1 MEAILKKIATIKLKV
16 ANKQQK
22 ITKKKGEKKK
32 KIDPIVH
39 ISRSPSTIEI
49 SPMSKRTT
57 RSMSPKIV
65 QESLNEKIVKLLSEL
80 SSLMMKAGEP
90 MKARAYQK
98 AEEYILGLETELK
111 SVDELRGKPGFGPTI
126 LSKIDEY
133 LKTGTLGII
142 ERERAKPE
150 YIFTNIYGVGPQ
162 KAKEL
167 VQKGIT
173 SLADLR
179 EKQGEALN
187 KVQQVG
193 LKYYEDILERIPRKE
208 IDQYHTVFE
217 KAVQQGFSGKYEI
230 VGSYR
235 RGLQTSGD
243 IDVIITSENPENFDI
258 FLDRLIAEKVIV
270 EVLSRGKSKCLVVA
284 KIPSSDKY
292 RRVDFLYTS
301 PKEYPFAVLYFT
313 GSKAF
318 NAVMRGHALKM
329 GYSLNEHGF
338 SKMSIKE
345 GDKKETKGSVLEKSF
360 ASERNIFDFLG
371 LQYID
376 PVDRIDGRN
385 IISLGQPSERQ
396 QTPSP
401 ILQEEPV
408 KEEEVEI
415 KEPKKKS
422 AKKREPKKPSQKIS
436 KKISPPPS
444 PKEEIKPDKTIEIK
458 KLEDFKEQGIVF
470 LEGLSESDLLRMIE
484 TSKNLYYNENRSLL
498 TDNEFDILVEFTQ
511 NKFSKE
517 AGQEIGAPVT
527 GKNKVELPFEMASM
541 DKIKPDS
548 GALAGWVAKYTGPYV
563 LSCKLD
569 GVSGLYISDKSGKH
583 SLYTRGDGHIG
594 QDISHLI
601 KVLRLPKMA
610 AGTAVRGE
618 FIMPKAVFVEK
629 YSGSFA
635 NARNLVSGIV
645 NRKSV
650 DEKCRDL
657 DFVTYEVVSPALKP
671 SEQMQRLKQLGLKV
685 VQNQTVTSLTNEFL
699 SALLVEWRTGYTY
712 EIDGVIVTNDA
723 IYERASGN
731 PDHAFA
737 FKMVLSD
744 QVAEAKV
751 LDVIWTPSKDGYLKP
766 RVRIE
771 PIQLAGVRIE
781 YATGFNGK
789 FIEENRI
796 GLGAVITMIRSG
808 DVIPYIQSVT
818 VPAERAKMPTVPYEW
833 TDTHVDIVLK
843 DPSKDATVLEKTITN
858 FFVHLEVD
866 GLSSG
871 NIKRI
876 IKAGFSTIP
885 SILKMNKADFEKVE
899 GFKTKMIEKVY
910 SGIQEKVG
918 KATLLEIMVA
928 SGKLGRGLG
937 ERKVRPILA
946 MYPDILV
953 SKESNTEKID
963 MLKKVAGIGKEN
975 AAEFV
980 ENIPVFLGFLRECSL
995 ESKLQGGPSPTNTME
1010 QPVNVDTSNSFYQK
1024 KVVMT
1029 KTRDKDIIDF
1039 VTKMGGSLEDSM
1051 KKDTFV
1057 LIVKSTEDSSS
1068 KTEYAKKNGIPILS
1082 VEQFKEK
1089 YM

>member
-1 MEAILKKIATIKLKV
+1 MEDILRKIATIKLKV
-16 ANKQQK
+16 ANKQKNKQK
-22 ITKKKGEKKK
+22 NKTKKKDQKKTQ
-32 KIDPIVH
+32 KIDSLPYKYH
-39 ISRSPSTIEI
+39 SPSIIQLST
-49 SPMSKRTT
+49 MSKINT
-57 RSMSPKIV
+57 RSSTKSIIIK
-65 QESLNEKIVKLLSEL
+65 ESLNEKIVKLLAEL
-80 SSLMMKAGEP
+80 STLMIKSGEP

-98 AEEYILGLETELK
+98 AEEYILGLSTELT

-126 LSKIDEY
+126 LGKIDEY

-173 SLADLR
+173 TLSELR
-179 EKQGEALN
+179 KKQDEALN
-187 KVQQVG
+187 KVQRVG

-208 IDQYHTVFE
+208 IDDYDKIFDSLFKKEFE
-217 KAVQQGFSGKYEI
+217 GKYEI

-243 IDVIITSENPENFDI
+243 IDVIITSENPANFDI
-258 FLDRLIAEKVIV
+258 FLDRLISEKVII
-270 EVLSRGKSKCLVVA
+270 EVLSRGKSKCLVIA
-284 KIPSSDKY
+284 KIPSSSVY

-301 PKEYPFAVLYFT
+301 PKEYPFAILYFT

-318 NAVMRGHALKM
+318 NAVMRGHALTK
-329 GYSLNEHGF
+329 GYSLNEHGL
-338 SKMSIKE
+338 SKIGTTE
-345 GDKKETKGSVLEKSF
+345 GEKETKGAVI
-360 ASERNIFDFLG
+360 ERDIFDFLG
-371 LQYID
+371 LQFIE
-376 PVDRIDGRN
+376 PTERVDGRN
-385 IISLGQPSERQ
+385 IIPLGHTVHIPIENII
-396 QTPSP
+396 SP
-401 ILQEEPV
+401 P
-408 KEEEVEI
+408 KEEVE
-415 KEPKKKS
+415 KDPKKKS
-422 AKKREPKKPSQKIS
+422 EKKREPKKNIQKVSQK
-436 KKISPPPS
+436 KIESLPS
-444 PKEEIKPDKTIEIK
+444 PKEEIKPEKIFDSKKIE
-458 KLEDFKEQGIVF
+458 EFREQGIVF
-470 LEGLSESDLLRMIE
+470 LENLSESDLLKMIE
-484 TSKNLYYNENRSLL
+484 HAKNAYYNENRSIL

-511 NKFSKE
+511 NKFSKD
-517 AGQEIGAPVT
+517 AGQEIGAPIT
-527 GKNKVELPFEMASM
+527 GKNKVKLPFEMASM

-548 GALAGWVAKYTGPYV
+548 GALSGWMTKYTGPYV

-569 GVSGLYISDKSGKH
+569 GVSGLYICNADGKH

-601 KVLRLPKMA
+601 KVLRLPKIA
-610 AGTAVRGE
+610 LGTAVRGE
-618 FIMPKAVFVEK
+618 FIIQKSVFAKK
-629 YSGSFA
+629 YADSFA
-635 NARNLVSGIV
+635 NARNLVSGLI

-650 DEKCRDL
+650 DEKCKDL
-657 DFVTYEVVSPALKP
+657 DFVTYEVVSPAIKP

-685 VQNQTVTSLTNEFL
+685 VQNQIVSTLNNEYL
-699 SALLVEWRTGYTY
+699 SALLIEWRTEHTY
-712 EIDGVIVTNDA
+712 EIDGVIVANDA
-723 IYERASGN
+723 IYERATGN
-731 PDHAFA
+731 PDHSFA

-789 FIEENRI
+789 FIEENKI

-808 DVIPYIQSVT
+808 DVIPYIQTVT
-818 VPAERAKMPTVPYEW
+818 IPAERPKMPTVPYEW
-833 TDTHVDIVLK
+833 TDTHVDIKLK
-843 DPSKDATVLEKTITN
+843 DPSKDMTVLEKTIAN

-871 NIKRI
+871 NVKRLM
-876 IKAGFSTIP
+876 KAGFVSIS
-885 SILKMNKADFEKVE
+885 SILKMNKSDFEKVD
-899 GFKTKMIEKVY
+899 GFKDKMIEKVY
-910 SGIQEKVG
+910 SGIQAKVEK
-918 KATLLEIMVA
+918 ASLLEIMVA

-937 ERKVRPILA
+937 ERKVRPILE
-946 MYPDILV
+946 MYPNILV
-953 SKESNTEKID
+953 SKESKEEKIE

-980 ENIPVFLGFLRECSL
+980 ENIPEFLVFLRECSL
-995 ESKLQGGPSPTNTME
+995 ENKLNRPIE
-1010 QPVNVDTSNSFYQK
+1010 EPVEKDIDTSNPFYQK
-1024 KVVMT
+1024 KIVMT

-1039 VTKMGGSLEDSM
+1039 VTRMGGSLEESM
-1051 KKDTFV
+1051 KKNTFI
-1057 LIVKSTEDSSS
+1057 LIVKSTEDTSS
-1068 KTEYAKKNGIPILS
+1068 KTEYAKKNEIPILS